1 MLFPGGNFHF
11 GRLQTNFSGFKKWKL
26 KGKKVLCSFSTSFS
40 LLQFSFFSSPFFP
53 FLFASL
59 FPVDQ
64 QKKNSRCNTLRGRV
78 PPPVTLLLVWQN
90 KTTYNVEL
98 CCALTGDSMT
108 TRHKD
113 QPFSTHDADNDAWSS
128 NCAVRYKGS
137 WWYKDCYHANLN
149 GQYLPGPH
157 DDHTGVNWNTWKGDK
172 YSLKE
177 TEMKIRPYGI

>member
-1 MLFPGGNFHF
+1 M
-11 GRLQTNFSGFKKWKL
+11 KI

-53 FLFASL
+53 FFFASL

-64 QKKNSRCNTLRGRV
+64 QKKIPGAIRYGEECPACYATACL
-78 PPPVTLLLVWQN
+78 TEQN
-90 KTTYNVEL
+90 YLNVEL